1 MYYLGPYQI
10 KLLKGTRSSQATAE
24 RYIVLFTYEQEQSIS
39 KLLEICLQTPSFFPS
54 DNPYPEGE
62 QLRS

>member
-1 MYYLGPYQI
+1 MDYLGPYQI

-62 QLRS
+62 QLSS

>member
-1 MYYLGPYQI
+1 MNGLFRTVSNKIIEG
-10 KLLKGTRSSQATAE
+10 SSQATAE

>member
-1 MYYLGPYQI
+1 MDYLGPYQI

-24 RYIVLFTYEQEQSIS
+24 RYMVLFTYEQEQSIS

>member
-1 MYYLGPYQI
+1 MDYLGPYQI

-39 KLLEICLQTPSFFPS
+39 KLLAICLQTPSFFPS

>member
-1 MYYLGPYQI
+1 MDYLGPYQI
-10 KLLKGTRSSQATAE
+10 KLLKCTRSSQATAE